1 MVAAEKHIDLE
12 SLEVL
17 ASSRSDTR
25 SLLGMDDD
33 DGTPVPAGPS
43 YLQMLVRIS
52 AHGVSATRLYE
63 LVHEAYRRSPVACAL
78 KGGAPVALL
87 IEANAD

>member
-1 MVAAEKHIDLE
+1 
-12 SLEVL
+12 
-17 ASSRSDTR
+17 
-25 SLLGMDDD
+25 
-33 DGTPVPAGPS
+33 
-43 YLQMLVRIS
+43 MLVRIS